1 MTYQYIHTAILIA
14 FIIIVKLF
22 AGKAVNRILVRLDND
37 LKRKKITM
45 RIINLFSLIFMVI
58 GLAAI
63 WNIDRSQ
70 LMVFITS
77 LITVLGIAFFAQWSI
92 LANITSSLILFFN
105 HPVKIGQRIRV
116 LDKEYEIEGKLIDIS
131 FYFLYIKTDEDELVT
146 IPTSVALQ
154 KTIVIKGYSLSLK
167 CRFASFAMYSPI
179 AKHAV
184 AAGDGA
190 FNT

>member
-1 MTYQYIHTAILIA
+1 MTYQFIHTAILIA

-22 AGKAVNRILVRLDND
+22 ASKAVNRILVRLDND

-116 LDKEYEIEGKLIDIS
+116 LDKEFDIEGKLIDIS
-131 FYFLYIKTDEDELVT
+131 FYFLYIKTDAGELVT

-154 KTIVIKGYSLSLK
+154 KTLIIK
-167 CRFASFAMYSPI
+167 
-179 AKHAV
+179 
-184 AAGDGA
+184 D
-190 FNT
+190 

>member
-1 MTYQYIHTAILIA
+1 MTYQFIHTAILIA

-22 AGKAVNRILVRLDND
+22 ASKAVNRILVRLDND

-45 RIINLFSLIFMVI
+45 RIINLFSLIFMII

-105 HPVKIGQRIRV
+105 HPVKIGQRICV

-131 FYFLYIKTDEDELVT
+131 FYFLYIKTDEEELVT

-154 KTIVIKGYSLSLK
+154 KTIVIKG
-167 CRFASFAMYSPI
+167 
-179 AKHAV
+179 
-184 AAGDGA
+184 
-190 FNT
+190 

>member
-1 MTYQYIHTAILIA
+1 MTNQFIHTAILIA
-14 FIIIVKLF
+14 FVIIVKLF
-22 AGKAVNRILVRLDND
+22 AGKAVNRILVRLEND

-45 RIINLFSLIFMVI
+45 RIINLFSLIFMII

-116 LDKEYEIEGKLIDIS
+116 LDKEYDIEGKLIDIS
-131 FYFLYIKTDEDELVT
+131 FYFLYIKTDAGELVT

-154 KTIVIKGYSLSLK
+154 KTLIIK
-167 CRFASFAMYSPI
+167 
-179 AKHAV
+179 
-184 AAGDGA
+184 D
-190 FNT
+190 

>member
-1 MTYQYIHTAILIA
+1 MTNQYIHTAILIA
-14 FIIIVKLF
+14 FVIIVKFF

-70 LMVFITS
+70 FLVFITS

-92 LANITSSLILFFN
+92 LSNITSSLILFFN
-105 HPVKIGQRIRV
+105 HPVKIGQRIKV
-116 LDKEYEIEGKLIDIS
+116 LDREYEIEGKLIDIS
-131 FYFLYIKTDEDELVT
+131 FYFLYIKTDADELVT

-154 KTIVIKGYSLSLK
+154 KTMVIKG
-167 CRFASFAMYSPI
+167 
-179 AKHAV
+179 
-184 AAGDGA
+184 
-190 FNT
+190 

>member
-1 MTYQYIHTAILIA
+1 MTNQFIHTAILIA
-14 FIIIVKLF
+14 FVIIVKLF
-22 AGKAVNRILVRLDND
+22 ASKAVNRILVRLEND

-45 RIINLFSLIFMVI
+45 RIINLFSLIFIVI

-131 FYFLYIKTDEDELVT
+131 FYFLYIKTDAGELVT

-154 KTIVIKGYSLSLK
+154 KTLIIK
-167 CRFASFAMYSPI
+167 
-179 AKHAV
+179 
-184 AAGDGA
+184 D
-190 FNT
+190 

>member
-1 MTYQYIHTAILIA
+1 MTYQFIHTAILIA

-45 RIINLFSLIFMVI
+45 RIINLFSLIFMII

-77 LITVLGIAFFAQWSI
+77 LITVLGIAFFAKWSI

-105 HPVKIGQRIRV
+105 HPVKIGQRICV

-131 FYFLYIKTDEDELVT
+131 FYFLYIKTDADELVT

-154 KTIVIKGYSLSLK
+154 KTMVIKG
-167 CRFASFAMYSPI
+167 
-179 AKHAV
+179 
-184 AAGDGA
+184 
-190 FNT
+190 

>member
-1 MTYQYIHTAILIA
+1 MTYQFIHTAILIA

-22 AGKAVNRILVRLDND
+22 ASKAVNRILVRLDND

-105 HPVKIGQRIRV
+105 HPVKIGQRICV

-131 FYFLYIKTDEDELVT
+131 FYFLYIKTDEEELVT

-154 KTIVIKGYSLSLK
+154 KTIVIKG
-167 CRFASFAMYSPI
+167 
-179 AKHAV
+179 
-184 AAGDGA
+184 
-190 FNT
+190 

>member
-1 MTYQYIHTAILIA
+1 MTNQFIHTAILIA
-14 FIIIVKLF
+14 FVIIVKLF
-22 AGKAVNRILVRLDND
+22 AGKAVNRILVRLEND

-45 RIINLFSLIFMVI
+45 RIINLFSLIFMII

-92 LANITSSLILFFN
+92 LSNITSSLILFFN

-131 FYFLYIKTDEDELVT
+131 FYFLYIKTDAGELVT

-154 KTIVIKGYSLSLK
+154 KTMVIK
-167 CRFASFAMYSPI
+167 
-179 AKHAV
+179 
-184 AAGDGA
+184 D
-190 FNT
+190 

>member
-1 MTYQYIHTAILIA
+1 MTYQFIHTAILIA

-22 AGKAVNRILVRLDND
+22 ASKAVNRILVRLDND

-45 RIINLFSLIFMVI
+45 RIINLFSLIFMII

-105 HPVKIGQRIRV
+105 HPVKIGQRICV

-131 FYFLYIKTDEDELVT
+131 IYFLYIKTDEEELVT

-154 KTIVIKGYSLSLK
+154 KTIVIKG
-167 CRFASFAMYSPI
+167 
-179 AKHAV
+179 
-184 AAGDGA
+184 
-190 FNT
+190 

>member
-1 MTYQYIHTAILIA
+1 MSNQFIHTAILIA

-22 AGKAVNRILVRLDND
+22 ASKAVNRILVRLDND

-105 HPVKIGQRIRV
+105 HPVKIGQRICV

-131 FYFLYIKTDEDELVT
+131 FYFLYIKTDADELIT

-154 KTIVIKGYSLSLK
+154 KTIVIKG
-167 CRFASFAMYSPI
+167 
-179 AKHAV
+179 
-184 AAGDGA
+184 
-190 FNT
+190 

>member
-1 MTYQYIHTAILIA
+1 MTNQYIHTAILIA
-14 FIIIVKLF
+14 FVIIVKLF
-22 AGKAVNRILVRLDND
+22 AGKAVNRILVRLEND

-45 RIINLFSLIFMVI
+45 RIINLFSLIFMII

-92 LANITSSLILFFN
+92 LSNITSSLILFFN

-116 LDKEYEIEGKLIDIS
+116 LDREYEVEGKLIDIS
-131 FYFLYIKTDEDELVT
+131 FYFLYIKTDADELVT

-154 KTIVIKGYSLSLK
+154 KTLIIK
-167 CRFASFAMYSPI
+167 
-179 AKHAV
+179 
-184 AAGDGA
+184 D
-190 FNT
+190 

>member
-1 MTYQYIHTAILIA
+1 MTNQYIHTAILIA
-14 FIIIVKLF
+14 FVIIVKLF
-22 AGKAVNRILVRLDND
+22 AGKAVNRILVRLEND

-45 RIINLFSLIFMVI
+45 RIINLFSLIFMII

-131 FYFLYIKTDEDELVT
+131 FYFLYIKTDAGELVT

-154 KTIVIKGYSLSLK
+154 KTLIIK
-167 CRFASFAMYSPI
+167 
-179 AKHAV
+179 
-184 AAGDGA
+184 D
-190 FNT
+190 

>member
-1 MTYQYIHTAILIA
+1 MTYQFIHTAILIA

-22 AGKAVNRILVRLDND
+22 ASKAVNRILVRLDND

-105 HPVKIGQRIRV
+105 HPVKIGQRICV

-131 FYFLYIKTDEDELVT
+131 FYFLYIKTDVDELIT

-154 KTIVIKGYSLSLK
+154 KTIVIKG
-167 CRFASFAMYSPI
+167 
-179 AKHAV
+179 
-184 AAGDGA
+184 
-190 FNT
+190 

>member
-1 MTYQYIHTAILIA
+1 MTYQFIHTAILIA

-22 AGKAVNRILVRLDND
+22 ASKAVNRILVRLDND

-45 RIINLFSLIFMVI
+45 RIINLFSLIFMII

-92 LANITSSLILFFN
+92 LSNITSSLILFFN

-116 LDKEYEIEGKLIDIS
+116 LDKEYEVEGKLIDIS
-131 FYFLYIKTDEDELVT
+131 FYFLYIKTDADELIT

-154 KTIVIKGYSLSLK
+154 KTIVIKG
-167 CRFASFAMYSPI
+167 
-179 AKHAV
+179 
-184 AAGDGA
+184 
-190 FNT
+190 

>member
-1 MTYQYIHTAILIA
+1 
-14 FIIIVKLF
+14 
-22 AGKAVNRILVRLDND
+22 
-37 LKRKKITM
+37 
-45 RIINLFSLIFMVI
+45 MVI

-105 HPVKIGQRIRV
+105 HPVKIGQRICV
-116 LDKEYEIEGKLIDIS
+116 LDKEYEVEGKLIDIS
-131 FYFLYIKTDEDELVT
+131 FYFLYIKTDADELIT

-154 KTIVIKGYSLSLK
+154 KTIVIK
-167 CRFASFAMYSPI
+167 A
-179 AKHAV
+179 
-184 AAGDGA
+184 
-190 FNT
+190 

>member
-14 FIIIVKLF
+14 FVIIVKLF
-22 AGKAVNRILVRLDND
+22 AGKAVNRILVSLDND

-45 RIINLFSLIFMVI
+45 RIINLFSLIFIII

-92 LANITSSLILFFN
+92 LSNITSSLILFFN

-116 LDKEYEIEGKLIDIS
+116 LDKEYNIEGKLIDIS
-131 FYFLYIKTDEDELVT
+131 FYFLYIKTDAD
-146 IPTSVALQ
+146 
-154 KTIVIKGYSLSLK
+154 
-167 CRFASFAMYSPI
+167 
-179 AKHAV
+179 
-184 AAGDGA
+184 
-190 FNT
+190 

>member
-1 MTYQYIHTAILIA
+1 MTNQYIHTVILIA
-14 FIIIVKLF
+14 FVIIVKLF
-22 AGKAVNRILVRLDND
+22 AGKAVNRILVRLEND

-45 RIINLFSLIFMVI
+45 RIINLFSLIFMII

-131 FYFLYIKTDEDELVT
+131 FYFLYIKTDAGELVT

-154 KTIVIKGYSLSLK
+154 KTLIIK
-167 CRFASFAMYSPI
+167 
-179 AKHAV
+179 
-184 AAGDGA
+184 D
-190 FNT
+190 

>member
-1 MTYQYIHTAILIA
+1 MTNQFIHTAILIA
-14 FIIIVKLF
+14 FVIIVKLF
-22 AGKAVNRILVRLDND
+22 AGKAVNRILVRLEND

-45 RIINLFSLIFMVI
+45 RIINLFSLIFIVI

-116 LDKEYEIEGKLIDIS
+116 LDREYDIEGKLIDIS
-131 FYFLYIKTDEDELVT
+131 FYFLYIKTDAGELVT

-154 KTIVIKGYSLSLK
+154 KTMVIK
-167 CRFASFAMYSPI
+167 
-179 AKHAV
+179 
-184 AAGDGA
+184 D
-190 FNT
+190 